1 MFDQIKAKL
10 KNNGYVPGTVI
21 DIGARYGK
29 FADRMI
35 DIYPNSNYYLFE
47 KNNIPELEKYLVR
60 DNVKVFKVLLG
71 SENTNISQYLT
82 DILNMKNVLI
92 KIDSKKSKINI
103 LKHVG
108 DILKITDYVIF
119 SNLDLSECELIE
131 YMISNGFIISGN
143 LDETT
148 FMFQNKNL

>member
-1 MFDQIKAKL
+1 
-10 KNNGYVPGTVI
+10 
-21 DIGARYGK
+21 
-29 FADRMI
+29 
-35 DIYPNSNYYLFE
+35 
-47 KNNIPELEKYLVR
+47 
-60 DNVKVFKVLLG
+60 
-71 SENTNISQYLT
+71 
-82 DILNMKNVLI
+82 MKNVLI

>member
-1 MFDQIKAKL
+1 MFEQIKAKL
-10 KNNGYVPGTVI
+10 KNNGYVPGNVI
-21 DIGARYGK
+21 DVGARYGK

-35 DIYPNSNYYLFE
+35 DIFPNSNYYLFE
-47 KNNIPELEKYLVR
+47 KDNIPELEKYLVR

-82 DILNMKNVLI
+82 DISNMKNVLI

>member
-10 KNNGYVPGTVI
+10 KNNGYVPDTVI
-21 DIGARYGK
+21 DVGARYGK

-35 DIYPNSNYYLFE
+35 DIFPNSNYYLFE

>member
-82 DILNMKNVLI
+82 HEKC
-92 KIDSKKSKINI
+92 
-103 LKHVG
+103 
-108 DILKITDYVIF
+108 
-119 SNLDLSECELIE
+119 LDK
-131 YMISNGFIISGN
+131 
-143 LDETT
+143 D
-148 FMFQNKNL
+148 

>member
-10 KNNGYVPGTVI
+10 KNNGYVPDTVI
-21 DIGARYGK
+21 DVGARYGK

-82 DILNMKNVLI
+82 DISNMKNVLI
-92 KIDSKKSKINI
+92 KIDSKNAKISI
-103 LKHVG
+103 IKHVG
-108 DILKITDYVIF
+108 DILKITDYIIF
-119 SNLDLSECELIE
+119 ANLDLENDTELVE
-131 YMISNGFIISGN
+131 FMISVGFN
-143 LDETT
+143 LSD
-148 FMFQNKNL
+148 QLDKNL